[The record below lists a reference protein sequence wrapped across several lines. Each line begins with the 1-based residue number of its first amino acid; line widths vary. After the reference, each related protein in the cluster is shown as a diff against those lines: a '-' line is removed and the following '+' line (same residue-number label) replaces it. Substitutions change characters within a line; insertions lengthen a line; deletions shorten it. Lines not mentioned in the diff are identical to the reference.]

1 MSLKYKEKIPREAL
15 AFLLNSTGTPICVLI
30 PVSGWGICHI
40 SIFMEEEGFQ
50 ALGPDGI
57 VNYLKAVPFCFY
69 PIFLL
74 IVVLLFCA
82 GVMPKLGGM
91 KKAYDRVRLTGQLYD
106 ERNRKYN
113 QQTDNDEIELVKPYM
128 ISFLFPMIVFILV
141 AGLGCG

>member
-1 MSLKYKEKIPREAL
+1 
-15 AFLLNSTGTPICVLI
+15 
-30 PVSGWGICHI
+30 
-40 SIFMEEEGFQ
+40 MEEEGFQ

-106 ERNRKYN
+106 ERNWKYN
-113 QQTDNDEIELVKPYM
+113 QQTDDDEIELVKPYM

-141 AGLGCG
+141 AGLCFCTASLLGICALVSPIVFPYEISARSAECRGTARPHI